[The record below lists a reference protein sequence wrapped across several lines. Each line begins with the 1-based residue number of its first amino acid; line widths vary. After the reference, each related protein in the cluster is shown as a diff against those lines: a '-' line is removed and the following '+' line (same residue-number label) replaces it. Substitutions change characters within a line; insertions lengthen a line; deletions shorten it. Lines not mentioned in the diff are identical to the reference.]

1 MANQLLLMKPKVP
14 SNELYQKIHIYYGKT
29 NEELVKTRMKMKKCN
44 TMKTK
49 TKQTILSDPHR
60 LKEYIK
66 RANLR
71 AYYWQQ
77 YLEYDIKKI
86 KPSRAAWS
94 RDETIKTILV

>member
-1 MANQLLLMKPKVP
+1 MRQ
-14 SNELYQKIHIYYGKT
+14 
-29 NEELVKTRMKMKKCN
+29 CN

-60 LKEYIK
+60 LKEHIK

-77 YLEYDIKKI
+77 YLEHDIKKVE
-86 KPSRAAWS
+86 PSRTAWL

>member
-1 MANQLLLMKPKVP
+1 MANQLLLVKPKVP
-14 SNELYQKIHIYYGKT
+14 SNELHQKIHVYYGKT
-29 NEELVKTRMKMKKCN
+29 NEELVETRMRQCN

-77 YLEYDIKKI
+77 YLEHDIKKI
-86 KPSRAAWS
+86 EPSRAAWL